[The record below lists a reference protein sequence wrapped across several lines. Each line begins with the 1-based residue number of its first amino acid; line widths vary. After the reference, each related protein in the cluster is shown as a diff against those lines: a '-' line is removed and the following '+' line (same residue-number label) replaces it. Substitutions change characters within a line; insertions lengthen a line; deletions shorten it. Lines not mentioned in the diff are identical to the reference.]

1 MIAPLA
7 DDICVESSPARRGEH
22 IALAHGGGG
31 QLTED
36 LIRSAVIPRLG
47 NNMLNELLDG
57 GVVRDGNRRIVFS
70 IDGYVVQ
77 PLVFP
82 GGDIG
87 RLAVCG
93 TVNDLAVMGA
103 TPTAIALAMILE
115 EGLDRRL
122 LDEILDSIAAAARE
136 AHVSVVTGDIKV
148 VGRGQADGMYITT
161 AGIGTTARRPRVHPD
176 FVAPGD
182 VLIINGPIADHGLAI
197 MLAREMPDVRSKIRS
212 DVAPLNRMIHTVL
225 KKAPGVTFMRDPTR
239 GGVAGLCADI
249 AARTGY
255 HIRLDEAH
263 IPIRAE
269 TLHAAEMLGLDPLQ
283 VANEG
288 RVVLFVRG
296 RNAPR
301 ALAAI
306 RSDLAGVGACV
317 IGQVEDARDGVGEL
331 FTTTGGRRIIRK
343 PDGEQTQRIC

>member
-7 DDICVESSPARRGEH
+7 DDICVESNPARRGEH

-36 LIRSAVIPRLG
+36 LIRSSVIPRLG

-70 IDGYVVQ
+70 INGYVVQ
-77 PLVFP
+77 PLQFP

-103 TPTAIALAMILE
+103 TPIAIALAMILE
-115 EGLDRRL
+115 EGLDRRV

-136 AHVSVVTGDIKV
+136 ADVRVATGDIKV
-148 VGRGQADGMYITT
+148 VGRGQADGLYITT

-176 FVAPGD
+176 FIAPGD
-182 VLIINGPIADHGLAI
+182 VLIMNGPIAEHGLAI
-197 MLAREMPDVRSKIRS
+197 MLAREMPDRRSEIRS

-255 HIRLDEAH
+255 HIRLNEAH
-263 IPIRAE
+263 IPIRPE
-269 TLHAAEMLGLDPLQ
+269 TLHAAVTLGLDPLQ
-283 VANEG
+283 LPNAG

-296 RNAPR
+296 RNAPQ

-306 RSDLAGVGACV
+306 RSDPAGVGACV
-317 IGQVEDARDGVGEL
+317 IGQVEDARDGVCEL
-331 FTTTGGRRIIRK
+331 FTTAGGRRIIQK
-343 PDGEQTQRIC
+343 PDGEQMPRIC